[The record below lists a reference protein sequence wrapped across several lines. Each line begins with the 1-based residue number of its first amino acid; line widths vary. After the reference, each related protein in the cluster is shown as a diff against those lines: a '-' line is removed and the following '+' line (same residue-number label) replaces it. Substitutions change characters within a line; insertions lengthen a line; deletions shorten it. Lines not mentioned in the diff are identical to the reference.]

1 VTAAPGSASDLAPA
15 LGKRERTK
23 LANRAAIL
31 DAARDVFAE
40 IGYGAAG
47 VRDIVRRTG
56 LAAGTF
62 YNYFPDKEAVFR
74 ALLKRSS
81 TEVRTRVRAARR
93 AARTPEEFVRG
104 GYEAYYGFLAEDR
117 GTFELM
123 RRNAGTI
130 RTLFDEPV
138 LWAGVRELRA
148 DLEEAIT
155 AGAFPALDSE
165 YMASAMVG
173 AGFEIAVLMVE
184 RDPPDV
190 AGAAAFASSLFL
202 GGIERIGTIEAGAA
216 QQAGL

>member
-1 VTAAPGSASDLAPA
+1 VSAAPELAPE
-15 LGKRERTK
+15 LGKREQTK
-23 LANRAAIL
+23 VANRAAIL
-31 DAARDVFAE
+31 DAARGVFAE
-40 IGYGAAG
+40 IGYGAAC
-47 VRDIVRRTG
+47 VRDIVRASG

-74 ALLKRSS
+74 ALLQQSA
-81 TEVRTRVRAARR
+81 TDVRARVRAARHS
-93 AARTPEEFVRG
+93 ARTLEEFVRG

-117 GTFELM
+117 ASFELL

-130 RTLFDEPV
+130 RTLFDEPA
-138 LWAGVRELRA
+138 LWAGVQELRA
-148 DLEEAIT
+148 DLDEAIA

-190 AGAAAFASSLFL
+190 AGAAAFASALFL
-202 GGIERIGTIEAGAA
+202 GGIERIGTSAPGAA
-216 QQAGL
+216 QQRAL